1 MLWTVIS
8 LDSNFI
14 IFDHVCN
21 NFMWIV
27 VAMLSLYIYIKICLF
42 KSKNMY
48 KFAKIFEVKI
58 KQYITVPTV
67 V

>member
-8 LDSNFI
+8 LDNNFI

-27 VAMLSLYIYIKICLF
+27 ATILSLYILKYVYLSQKIC
-42 KSKNMY
+42 
-48 KFAKIFEVKI
+48 I
-58 KQYITVPTV
+58 
-67 V
+67 